1 MPYIGNTS
9 QKFVTADDVTVTD
22 DLTVT
27 DDATIGG
34 ALSAKGGAVFNEDSA
49 DVDFRVESNN
59 TAHLFFADGGEDV
72 VGIGTPTPVPSNVAY
87 KTAALHIHQEQGG
100 STGSQIHMTN
110 DATGAAA
117 GNGMFIAMWQDDDVY
132 ITNQESDGNIKFATG
147 GTNNVLVLKDG
158 GDIDV
163 GAGDIVFSTAGKGIV
178 LGATSNTAANTL
190 DDYEEGTWTPNF
202 DDLSNTPN
210 YHNLYG
216 TYTKI
221 GRKCTVQFFAQT
233 AGSPNPTFNT
243 TSGVFKV
250 TGLPFTVLPQGY
262 SGSQGCVNAQSF
274 NYHGS
279 NNNQGVS
286 GTSSNGGCYLTSSV
300 TASEQMEFNV
310 THSGGTRGKV
320 NNVGAAQGFIIEATC
335 TYFTSD

>member
-190 DDYEEGTWTPNF
+190 DDYEEGAVTLTMQGANGNP
-202 DDLSNTPN
+202 SSTQTIS
-210 YHNLYG
+210 G
-216 TYTKI
+216 SYTKVGNMI
-221 GRKCTVQFFAQT
+221 SLRAGAASGINNTGAQ
-233 AGSPNPTFNT
+233 GPIQW
-243 TSGVFKV
+243 
-250 TGLPFTVLPQGY
+250 TGLPFAHNGINGLGVVEALKNATFTNTPYAFVGGTIVYIQQNISEGNY
-262 SGSQGCVNAQSF
+262 QNVN
-274 NYHGS
+274 HH
-279 NNNQGVS
+279 VD
-286 GTSSNGGCYLTSSV
+286 TNGGFQINVVYQ
-300 TASEQMEFNV
+300 TA
-310 THSGGTRGKV
+310 
-320 NNVGAAQGFIIEATC
+320 
-335 TYFTSD
+335 